1 MLLFIFAENT
11 SYLDVKQE
19 DYRRENIKIIPID
32 LHDYPAIGQVLL
44 VMINI
49 RVVEIQKIE
58 LLEKYAALI
67 EEDLARCQDETNV
80 FSARVV
86 KHLLYKLHERDW
98 KVDKSHLVY
107 QVFHRFI
114 LLGIIT
120 VIHTCIN
127 CEVASYEKC
136 NM

>member
-86 KHLLYKLHERDW
+86 KHLLYKLHERD
-98 KVDKSHLVY
+98 
-107 QVFHRFI
+107 
-114 LLGIIT
+114 
-120 VIHTCIN
+120 
-127 CEVASYEKC
+127 
-136 NM
+136 